1 MAVQAQYPSNTLF
14 LNRSVQNGKN
24 PPGNDYSLQPQLDT
38 GGFLDQSHMIF
49 TDGVGTNSR
58 KRGRELTETAPS
70 INPFSLQSQ
79 PHQLIDLSQ
88 LHTPQ
93 QNVVSTGL
101 RLAFGEQQQLQ
112 QKQKQQQTLFP
123 QSSVLFSLLPEDF
136 AAQIRQQR
144 DEIDQFLRAQGEHM
158 RRTLA
163 ENRQRHY
170 HALLGAAEES
180 VARRLREKETEA
192 EKAARLNAE
201 LQATAARLSAEAQ
214 GWRSAARA
222 HEATAA
228 ALQARL
234 QQAMTSGGGWKD
246 GGEEVAGG
254 GEAEDGESAYVD
266 PDRVEVS
273 SGPGCKACRK
283 RVASVV
289 VLPCRHLSL
298 CTECG
303 PLAQT
308 CPLCYTFRESSVEV
322 FFS

>member
-24 PPGNDYSLQPQLDT
+24 PPGNDYSLQPQLDR

-70 INPFSLQSQ
+70 MNPFSLQSQ
-79 PHQLIDLSQ
+79 PHQLIDLSR

-93 QNVVSTGL
+93 QNVVST
-101 RLAFGEQQQLQ
+101 
-112 QKQKQQQTLFP
+112 
-123 QSSVLFSLLPEDF
+123 EDF

-144 DEIDQFLRAQGEHM
+144 DEIDQILRAQGEHL

-163 ENRQRHY
+163 ENRQKHY

-192 EKAARLNAE
+192 EKAVRLNAE
-201 LQATAARLSAEAQ
+201 LEATAARLSAEAQ

-273 SGPGCKACRK
+273 SGPSCKACRQ

-289 VLPCRHLSL
+289 VLPCRHLCL
-298 CTECG
+298 AKPNIIHGKRPKLDHPDG
-303 PLAQT
+303 PGVWQ
-308 CPLCYTFRESSVEV
+308 SVEKRPKPY
-322 FFS
+322 